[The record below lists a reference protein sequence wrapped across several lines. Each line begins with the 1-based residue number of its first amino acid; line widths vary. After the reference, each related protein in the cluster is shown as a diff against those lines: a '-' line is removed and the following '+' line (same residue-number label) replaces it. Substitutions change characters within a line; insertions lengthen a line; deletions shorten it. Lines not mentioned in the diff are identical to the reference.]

1 MVGVSG
7 DGSSLAVFSAD
18 SDPPVASK
26 AALPADIR
34 GGTGAVSGVADL
46 AGADG
51 GVLELRQGDGGSVA
65 VTLSSGKAGGKT
77 CVVSGL
83 DGARDAR
90 SCAQREE
97 GGGKGGCAL
106 AGGVSASGKTFV
118 ASASLL
124 EGHTCCSSHKG
135 TEKCLSKPE
144 AFELS
149 EIFIVCVPSAICF
162 ARGAICRVRC
172 IR

>member
-1 MVGVSG
+1 MGVDPSRGVTLAHTHGGCGGKSNSNSDSDDRKGLAVVGISG

-18 SDPPVASK
+18 SDPPVVAK

-34 GGTGAVSGVADL
+34 GATGAVSGLADL

-51 GVLELRQGDGGSVA
+51 GVLQLSQGDGGSVA
-65 VTLSSGKAGGKT
+65 VSLTSGKAGGKG

-90 SCAQREE
+90 SCAPRE
-97 GGGKGGCAL
+97 GGGGCAL
-106 AGGVSASGKTFV
+106 AGDVSASGKTFV

-124 EGHTCCSSHKG
+124 QAEGEFS
-135 TEKCLSKPE
+135 
-144 AFELS
+144 F
-149 EIFIVCVPSAICF
+149 
-162 ARGAICRVRC
+162 
-172 IR
+172 